1 MNTTRRNALA
11 LASLVALASMP
22 AACGPSSSLPP
33 ADQVKIL
40 KGEVQTT
47 IDACKAKYPEKSKE
61 FDKAYA
67 YAVYPS
73 VGKGGLVVG
82 GFQGKGLVF
91 ERGRLVARSEIGG
104 GTLGAQIGGQSFSE
118 VVMFEDKAAFER
130 FKRGETA
137 FQAGGSATAG
147 TASASAANNYKDGV
161 MVLTFGGGGLML
173 EGVIGGQTFS
183 YLPLD

>member
-1 MNTTRRNALA
+1 MNRSATVVVAALA
-11 LASLVALASMP
+11 LCSLP
-22 AACGPSSSLPP
+22 AGCGPSSSLPP
-33 ADQVKIL
+33 EEQVKIL
-40 KGEVQTT
+40 KGDVAAAIET
-47 IDACKAKYPEKSKE
+47 CKDKYPT
-61 FDKAYA
+61 KADQFRKAHA

-73 VGKGGLVVG
+73 VGKGGLIVG
-82 GFQGKGLVF
+82 GFEGKGLVY
-91 ERGRLVARSEIGG
+91 EGGSLVARSSIGG

-118 VVMFEDKAAFER
+118 VLFFENKAAFEK

-147 TASASAANNYKDGV
+147 TASASAANDYKDGV

-183 YLPLD
+183 YEPIK

>member
-1 MNTTRRNALA
+1 MTNLRTSALAVASLLA
-11 LASLVALASMP
+11 LASLPV
-22 AACGPSSSLPP
+22 ACGPSSSLPP
-33 ADQVKIL
+33 EEQVKIL
-40 KGEVQTT
+40 KGDVQAT
-47 IDACKAKYPEKSKE
+47 IDTCKSKFPEKAKE
-61 FDKAYA
+61 FASAYG

-73 VGKGGLVVG
+73 VGKGGLIVG
-82 GFQGKGLVF
+82 GFEGKGLVY
-91 ERGRLVARSEIGG
+91 ERSSLVARSSIGG

-118 VVMFEDKAAFER
+118 VVFFKDKAAFEK

-147 TASASAANNYKDGV
+147 TASASAANDYKDGV

-183 YLPLD
+183 FEPLK

>member
-1 MNTTRRNALA
+1 MKNTSIAVALGLA
-11 LASLVALASMP
+11 LCALP
-22 AACGPSSSLPP
+22 VACGPSSSLPP
-33 ADQVKIL
+33 EEQVKIL
-40 KGEVQTT
+40 KTDVASAIET
-47 IDACKAKYPEKSKE
+47 CKDKYPTKADLFK
-61 FDKAYA
+61 KAYA

-73 VGKGGLVVG
+73 VGKGGLIVG
-82 GFQGKGLVF
+82 GFEGKGLVY
-91 ERGRLVARSEIGG
+91 EGGSLVARSNIGG

-118 VVMFEDKAAFER
+118 VLFFENKAAFEK

-147 TASASAANNYKDGV
+147 TASASAANDYKDGV

-183 YLPLD
+183 YEPIK